1 MCQSQQTIALVV
13 KNIIINLVIPWYIL
27 FFTYLIVLS
36 FLDNIYVKQSL
47 NNTDDLLK
55 NLSFEHV

>member
-27 FFTYLIVLS
+27 FFAYLIVLS
-36 FLDNIYVKQSL
+36 FLGNIYVKQSL
-47 NNTDDLLK
+47 KSTDDLLK